1 MLGERHLGGV
11 RHFSINSSAFVL
23 DGTGSATNNR
33 SVLPSST
40 PFTQPPSTRKP
51 YKRKQET
58 KSSYSS
64 SVASY
69 SLKLRTETKLE
80 QKTTSHLYVCP
91 VHSFL
96 TRMCSTIHFG
106 DIPALSWPIRRVV
119 RMPRFLCLNKPF
131 KYSYMCNVKYTK
143 PTVQII

>member
-40 PFTQPPSTRKP
+40 PLPSHRPHGNLK
-51 YKRKQET
+51 KERNKQIPAILHMFRHIFKT
-58 KSSYSS
+58 TH
-64 SVASY
+64 
-69 SLKLRTETKLE
+69 RTKLV
-80 QKTTSHLYVCP
+80 QKTTFHLYVCP

-131 KYSYMCNVKYTK
+131 KYLYICNVKCTK
-143 PTVQII
+143 ATVQII